1 MDSGRGSFAIFST
14 LLKSLKVKV
23 SGSCAARSRAVA
35 LSASRAVSTV
45 SPKVTLIGVS
55 PSSGSVDG
63 PRDVVAWVPAGDGA
77 VGSLEHAAAM
87 VAARVSGSVS
97 FQVDRCDR
105 RVPSGRGMIM

>member
-23 SGSCAARSRAVA
+23 SGSCAAKSRAVA

-55 PSSGSVDG
+55 PSGGSRG
-63 PRDVVAWVPAGDGA
+63 RCWGRRCL
-77 VGSLEHAAAM
+77 GSSWRRRGWL
-87 VAARVSGSVS
+87 ARACGGH
-97 FQVDRCDR
+97 
-105 RVPSGRGMIM
+105 GRGEGQRERQLPGRSM

>member
-23 SGSCAARSRAVA
+23 SGSCAAKSRAVA
-35 LSASRAVSTV
+35 LSGSRAVSTV

-55 PSSGSVDG
+55 PSGGSVDG
-63 PRDVVAWVPAGDGA
+63 EDVVAWVPAGDGA